1 MWGDMGRCREVS
13 GGIGRYREISG
24 DVGRSGGVGEVSGDV
39 GRYGLHELREPEHT
53 EEVEEEQARAQP
65 LRLEVGQQ
73 RGA

>member
-1 MWGDMGRCREVS
+1 MWGD
-13 GGIGRYREISG
+13 IQ
-24 DVGRSGGVGEVSGDV
+24 
-39 GRYGLHELREPEHT
+39 GLHELREPEHA

>member
-1 MWGDMGRCREVS
+1 MWGDVVRYREVS
-13 GGIGRYREISG
+13 GSIGRYREMWG
-24 DVGRSGGVGEVSGDV
+24 DREVSGGVGEVWGDE